1 MMYQTQK
8 LRQSQHLIST
18 ALHRKYLVHRHQH
31 PDHRYVQSKPLTV
44 RYLPKNETN
53 ARGAELNFYSK
64 LISKVDPLTNT
75 PMFRAIQIQLACA
88 ACIAEEKAHEC
99 QHMAHLIPRWQ
110 DSEKHR
116 KLKTIMSDRAV
127 TLCRCCFFCYP

>member
-1 MMYQTQK
+1 
-8 LRQSQHLIST
+8 
-18 ALHRKYLVHRHQH
+18 
-31 PDHRYVQSKPLTV
+31 
-44 RYLPKNETN
+44 
-53 ARGAELNFYSK
+53 
-64 LISKVDPLTNT
+64 
-75 PMFRAIQIQLACA
+75 MFRAIQIQLACA

-127 TLCRCCFFCYP
+127 TLCRCCFLCVSSLACKKFTRSISHNRT